1 MIAKSER
8 YKFLRVSGSAGSVKF
23 HNGEADVTEAEAEM
37 LRRFADQY
45 GLDVPPAPK
54 ARGRKKAG

>member
-1 MIAKSER
+1 MIVKSER
-8 YKFLRVSGSAGSVKF
+8 YKSLRVSGDEGNVKF

-54 ARGRKKAG
+54 PKGRRKAG